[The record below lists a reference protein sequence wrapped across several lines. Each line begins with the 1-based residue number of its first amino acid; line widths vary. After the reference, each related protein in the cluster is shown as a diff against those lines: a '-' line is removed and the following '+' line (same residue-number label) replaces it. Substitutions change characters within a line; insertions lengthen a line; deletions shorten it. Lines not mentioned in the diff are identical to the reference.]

1 MKQIIHFPNLRKIIF
16 FFKLIGLPITKNV
29 GNCYF
34 LCQHIQPWKKERS
47 EQPQEKQHNGKA
59 GGEGHGP
66 LFTSENSLCCGPQT
80 PGKSDRGTSGQTKPE
95 GRDGLGLH
103 IGDLGLKQ
111 GTKPFVHFP
120 KKNYE

>member
-16 FFKLIGLPITKNV
+16 FQTNRITHHKECWKLLFSLPAYPTMEKRE
-29 GNCYF
+29 
-34 LCQHIQPWKKERS
+34 QS

-59 GGEGHGP
+59 GGEGYGP

-80 PGKSDRGTSGQTKPE
+80 PRKSDRGTSGQTKPE

-103 IGDLGLKQ
+103 IGDLSLKQ
-111 GTKPFVHFP
+111 GTKHFVHFP
-120 KKNYE
+120 KENYE